1 MMRYLSLCLLL
12 FFVTAG
18 FGCSSIAAR
27 VSAGSGD
34 RRTAGTQVEDDA
46 IESKSMS
53 RIQEKFKDTAQITV
67 TSYNRFVLITGDA
80 ANEDTKTNIE
90 RIVYSVPNVKKIAN
104 EVSVGALANGS
115 IRRTDASMSRE
126 IKSELNKN
134 KSLQSGAIKVAT
146 ERGVVYLLGLVTHA
160 EANVASEIASTT
172 NDVKKVL
179 RVFEYID

>member
-1 MMRYLSLCLLL
+1 MMRLPGVLLL
-12 FFVTAG
+12 IFFVTAG
-18 FGCSSIAAR
+18 YGCSGLAAR
-27 VSAGSGD
+27 VAGGSGD

-53 RIQEKFKDTAQITV
+53 RIQEKFKETAQITV

-80 ANEDTKTNIE
+80 ASEDAKTNIE

-104 EVSVGALANGS
+104 EISVGPLANSS
-115 IRRTDASMSRE
+115 IRRTDAGISRE
-126 IKSELNKN
+126 IKGEFNQN
-134 KSLQSGAIKVAT
+134 KSLQAGAIKVAT

-160 EANVASEIASTT
+160 EANIASEIASTT
-172 NDVKKVL
+172 NDVKKVV